1 MMRRMIRPIE
11 LATFLALTLLASSAF
26 ALDGYK
32 DRRGIFLGI
41 GVGGGVG
48 AADTDLDGEATGLD
62 DGRQLGLD
70 LNATVGGGVTEFL
83 TVGAQGN
90 WWIRTVQLGDRSL
103 DHQHLNFL
111 ANANFFFLDGFY
123 AEGGAGLA
131 YAAFDTARG
140 DASTFTYRE
149 LGLAVRAGAGFEF
162 FLNGTTAFGLNAG
175 YTRHFYNN
183 ATFDTVNGM
192 VTVRW
197 Y

>member
-1 MMRRMIRPIE
+1 MRHRLVQAIVAI
-11 LATFLALTLLASSAF
+11 AFLVIAAPAL

-32 DRRGIFLGI
+32 DRRGLFLGV
-41 GVGGGVG
+41 GLGGGVG
-48 AADTDLDGEATGLD
+48 AASTELARESTGLD

-70 LNATVGGGVTEFL
+70 LSATLGGGATEYL
-83 TVGAQGN
+83 TFGAQGN
-90 WWIRTVQLGDRSL
+90 WWIRTVRLGDRSL
-103 DHQHLNFL
+103 EHQHLNFL
-111 ANANFFFLDGFY
+111 AAANFFIIDGLY

-140 DASTFTYRE
+140 DVETFTYRE
-149 LGLAVRAGAGFEF
+149 LGLALKVGAGYEF
-162 FLNGTTAFGLNAG
+162 FLNGTTAIGFGAG

-183 ATFDTVNGM
+183 ARFDTVNGV